1 MDSRAG
7 HGVKVL
13 ANPGQKLRVVER
25 LKQHGRDIVGAG
37 EIGLSL
43 CSHKYGNLV
52 MVDPFIV
59 PIQECGEK
67 CAATGSHKAFPV
79 FQTTAT
85 AYFRETYMYPEAP
98 VTRIDFG
105 AIFQSSWF
113 GQGWCVQEL
122 R

>member
-1 MDSRAG
+1 
-7 HGVKVL
+7 
-13 ANPGQKLRVVER
+13 
-25 LKQHGRDIVGAG
+25 
-37 EIGLSL
+37 
-43 CSHKYGNLV
+43 

-105 AIFQSSWF
+105 AIFQSVMVWSRLV
-113 GQGWCVQEL
+113 CPRTTVIELVQS
-122 R
+122 